1 MKKYII
7 ILLLFLFHYN
17 LGFCCSCSS
26 TLIDLPVAEMG
37 WTSNET
43 FANSGFSDLIFIGI
57 FVGYSKV
64 KDPNANNLLDESYEM
79 CFKLLRK
86 YKGSAYDTVKIR
98 TTLGDCRFT
107 SKLNSECLIFGKKND
122 IGFYY
127 TYNQKCCKSI
137 SKSYDEKRFNKYV
150 KFLESIVNMTD
161 GDYVFYQSMA
171 HMNGGS
177 QDTVENLEVIRY
189 SIKNGKFE
197 GIWQLKDRFGRIL
210 EKGEYKNGKKV
221 GVWTFYSSDR
231 NSFFVSGFQ
240 DKTETIKYRSG
251 LPIKSKILIID
262 KAGEFLDEVK
272 IDGKVYQILNY
283 KLLRTQTIKSRYKY
297 PK

>member
-197 GIWQLKDRFGRIL
+197 GFAIKRWNK
-210 EKGEYKNGKKV
+210 KKKKV
-221 GVWTFYSSDR
+221 LRVK
-231 NSFFVSGFQ
+231 FVARLKV